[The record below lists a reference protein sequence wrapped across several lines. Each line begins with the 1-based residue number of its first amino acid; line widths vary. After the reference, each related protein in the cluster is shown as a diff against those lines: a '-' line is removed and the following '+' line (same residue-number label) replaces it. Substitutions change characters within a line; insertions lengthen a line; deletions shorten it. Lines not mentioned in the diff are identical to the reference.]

1 MTILSR
7 TDKGVSAAGTWAL
20 GSLQGRPED
29 GQQDTPAFQSWAS
42 ETVAAANI
50 WLVAAGI
57 NTSLKSIRALPV
69 PLQGAAF
76 HWEEKG
82 PVAASLM
89 GPKRY
94 EYRVSP
100 GADFDSE
107 FRGNQG
113 GYLAWQ
119 VPEKLDVE
127 AMREAAA
134 ALVGTHNFA
143 AFTSQHG
150 WDKDPAGSE
159 AEILVVSILVSV
171 YGVNFLYLMVR
182 YIAFA
187 LVLVG
192 RGAAKPHFD
201 SLSLLRKGRPP
212 GVPSVGLRPAPA
224 HGLCLAELQ
233 IEEAPSLE
241 SIRGVL
247 AQGKPK
253 SRRETREAA
262 NSLDARAMMTPG
274 PLARPRLSLTT
285 LDCQAARAAGSPPSA
300 DGSEAARSEFFSLT
314 PRKEIRGAAR
324 RSFCQRFPIEAE
336 FAEWSKECMPEAV
349 AAENVFNLSPRGS
362 ASSQSQGTPEVFHI
376 EEEELSSMTAVQAL
390 REMGPGK
397 SGAEAAWRACVLR
410 EKLRLARSIADR
422 RASRNL
428 NGATGRAQQEEEE
441 EDLELCP
448 DSWPEPDFRPL
459 ASDFAFNFSALDLAE
474 KECESLLLRV
484 VTSWRLEASRLRGVR
499 PPVADLPGSVNA

>member
-1 MTILSR
+1 VATAAASPWLRPWPWLLGPSWGQRDSGLSRGSLRGALAAADLAAPPLRRLRGQRHRVPRRSSGESEEDEAGIIQAEVRPIILNCLVELSYEGSGFAGTYYNRNDPAQSADPCRTVEGALEAALGACPSSGDASLVRMTILSR

-150 WDKDPAGSE
+150 WDKDPTRHLHHVTITPEKGRRRRESYSDPAGSE
-159 AEILVVSILVSV
+159 AEILVVSV

-192 RGAAKPHFD
+192 RGVHPASWVPG
-201 SLSLLRKGRPP
+201 LLQPGTSPTSSADLAQSGRRRKGRPP

-262 NSLDARAMMTPG
+262 NSLDDA
-274 PLARPRLSLTT
+274 
-285 LDCQAARAAGSPPSA
+285 
-300 DGSEAARSEFFSLT
+300 
-314 PRKEIRGAAR
+314 
-324 RSFCQRFPIEAE
+324 
-336 FAEWSKECMPEAV
+336 
-349 AAENVFNLSPRGS
+349 
-362 ASSQSQGTPEVFHI
+362 
-376 EEEELSSMTAVQAL
+376 
-390 REMGPGK
+390 
-397 SGAEAAWRACVLR
+397 
-410 EKLRLARSIADR
+410 
-422 RASRNL
+422 
-428 NGATGRAQQEEEE
+428 
-441 EDLELCP
+441 
-448 DSWPEPDFRPL
+448 
-459 ASDFAFNFSALDLAE
+459 
-474 KECESLLLRV
+474 
-484 VTSWRLEASRLRGVR
+484 
-499 PPVADLPGSVNA
+499 